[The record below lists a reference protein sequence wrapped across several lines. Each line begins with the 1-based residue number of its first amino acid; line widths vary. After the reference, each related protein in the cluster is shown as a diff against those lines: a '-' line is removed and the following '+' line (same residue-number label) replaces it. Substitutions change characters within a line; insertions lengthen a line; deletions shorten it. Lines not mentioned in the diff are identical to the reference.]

1 MRDDDFEW
9 DDGKARANIARHG
22 VTFEMAREA
31 FEDPF
36 ALGWRDDSERYDEDR
51 YVMLGMV
58 EERLLSVVH
67 TTRDDRIRVISARG
81 AEPWER
87 RRYHGANT

>member
-9 DDGKARANIARHG
+9 DDAKARANIARHR

-31 FEDPF
+31 LDDPF
-36 ALGWRDDSERYDEDR
+36 TVGWLDESERYGEDR
-51 YVMLGMV
+51 YVALGMV
-58 EERLLSVVH
+58 EGRLLNVVY
-67 TTRDDRIRVISARG
+67 TMRDHRIRLISARG

-87 RRYHGANT
+87 RLYHGDNS